1 MGFPELDKSAIDE
14 ETTDV
19 SLITGALRTCS
30 TTSSEIRNGTS
41 ESFSLI
47 PRNQNLTVAN
57 TNTAGIESEAA
68 LNCICCSN
76 SST

>member
-1 MGFPELDKSAIDE
+1 MGFPEPDQSAIE
-14 ETTDV
+14 EDTPDV

-30 TTSSEIRNGTS
+30 TISSEIINGAS
-41 ESFSLI
+41 ESFSLV
-47 PRNQNLTVAN
+47 PRNQTLTMAN
-57 TNTAGIESEAA
+57 TNTAGIETEAA

>member
-1 MGFPELDKSAIDE
+1 MGFPEPDQSATEE

-30 TTSSEIRNGTS
+30 TTSSEIINGTS
-41 ESFSLI
+41 ESCSLV
-47 PRNQNLTVAN
+47 PRNKTLTVAN
-57 TNTAGIESEAA
+57 TNTAGIESEAV
-68 LNCICCSN
+68 LNCSCSSN